1 MRSASILV
9 SLPLVIPQ
17 VLAGFLGADRDQQ
30 AFIVGCNKQR
40 PHFLSVSSCNHPK
53 KIHCIT
59 VEGRNTRRRSQIWP
73 LWMGEEPGVSEL
85 ATPVAELTIESQ
97 TPEPENDSSATLK
110 DEKKPRE
117 KRVPLADLTAG
128 AEFTGKVKG
137 IKEFGIF
144 VDIGAESDGLVHIS
158 QMSSTFVS
166 SPSDL
171 AAVGDSVTVRVL
183 SVDADK
189 RQIALTMKTEAE
201 ANAPRPTKRTSKRRP
216 ADRDDAD
223 PSDEEDDQGEGD
235 ALRDAP
241 VGDKDVSAF
250 EHYDPKKFLSGTVAS
265 VQAYGAFIRLDD
277 ADLDGLLPTGDMDGK
292 LESGQ
297 RVQVR
302 ITDVDTERNRITLS
316 NLPLLRGKRTRFALN
331 KEENDEL
338 AVIAARSGLYA
349 SELPDVFEGPD
360 DDADWEAAFA
370 FKGFEDGGDG
380 MAEEEVGGPEALF
393 GEEPEE
399 DDEEFSM
406 SSINA
411 FRSPAYK
418 KEKGLMAED
427 EEDADEGFK
436 YGGEAYFPE
445 DDEAD
450 DAISGTFTKQ
460 YDTQIPQ
467 LSEDELKALIRKA
480 QGTRRNV
487 TEEWAEEEAEE
498 REYLT
503 VSMVPSKRKNTA
515 LMMKQVVPTQSDAI
529 LAKPRMPIYF
539 SKKLSAVQQVELM
552 EELEKLVNDDP
563 LALVK

>member
-1 MRSASILV
+1 MSEE
-9 SLPLVIPQ
+9 
-17 VLAGFLGADRDQQ
+17 
-30 AFIVGCNKQR
+30 
-40 PHFLSVSSCNHPK
+40 
-53 KIHCIT
+53 
-59 VEGRNTRRRSQIWP
+59 VE
-73 LWMGEEPGVSEL
+73 
-85 ATPVAELTIESQ
+85 AAPVAEAAPAAAAAEEEEAPAAAS
-97 TPEPENDSSATLK
+97 DA
-110 DEKKPRE
+110 KKPKE
-117 KRVPLADLTAG
+117 KRLPLSALAPG

-158 QMSSTFVS
+158 QMSATFVS
-166 SPSDL
+166 NPSDL
-171 AAVGDSVTVRVL
+171 AAVGDTVTVRVL
-183 SVDADK
+183 NVDANK
-189 RQIALTMKTEAE
+189 RQVALTMKTEAE
-201 ANAPRPTKRTSKRRP
+201 ANAPRPTKRAPRKSR

-223 PSDEEDDQGEGD
+223 EEEEDVGED
-235 ALRDAP
+235 SLRDAP

-250 EHYDPKKFLSGTVAS
+250 SNYDPKKFLGGTVAS

-277 ADLDGLLPTGDMDGK
+277 AELDGLLPTGDMDGK

-331 KEENDEL
+331 KEDTDEL
-338 AVIAARSGLYA
+338 AAVAARAGLYA
-349 SELPDVFEGPD
+349 SELPEVFDGPD
-360 DDADWEAAFA
+360 DDADWEEAFA
-370 FKGFEDGGDG
+370 FKGFDDGAMDG
-380 MAEEEVGGPEALF
+380 AVEEVDAPEAVF

-406 SSINA
+406 GSINVY
-411 FRSPAYK
+411 RSPAYK
-418 KEKGLMAED
+418 KERGLMVD
-427 EEDADEGFK
+427 DDEDADEGFK

-445 DDEAD
+445 DDEDD
-450 DAISGTFTKQ
+450 DAALGAFTKQ

-487 TEEWAEEEAEE
+487 TEEWADEEAEE

-503 VSMVPSKRKNTA
+503 LNLVPSKKQKMG
-515 LMMKQVVPTQSDAI
+515 LMLKQVNPAQADAA
-529 LAKPRMPIYF
+529 LSKPRMPIYF
-539 SKKLSAVQQVELM
+539 SKKLSAVKQVELL

>member
-1 MRSASILV
+1 MGPSTRSSSTV
-9 SLPLVIPQ
+9 VRSQ
-17 VLAGFLGADRDQQ
+17 QQ
-30 AFIVGCNKQR
+30 AASSRVAVQTSSSSNSRSR
-40 PHFLSVSSCNHPK
+40 PQLW
-53 KIHCIT
+53 
-59 VEGRNTRRRSQIWP
+59 R
-73 LWMGEEPGVSEL
+73 LWMSED
-85 ATPVAELTIESQ
+85 ADVEAPVAEAVAVAEAEA
-97 TPEPENDSSATLK
+97 PAAEGEGDAAPKEA
-110 DEKKPRE
+110 KKPKE
-117 KRVPLADLTAG
+117 KRLPLSALAPG

-158 QMSSTFVS
+158 QMSSTFVA

-171 AAVGDSVTVRVL
+171 AAVGDTVTVRVL
-183 SVDADK
+183 NVDAVK
-189 RQIALTMKTEAE
+189 RQVALTMKTEAE
-201 ANAPRPTKRTSKRRP
+201 ANAPRPKRQQKRRE
-216 ADRDDAD
+216 RDDDAGD
-223 PSDEEDDQGEGD
+223 DDQDEGED
-235 ALRDAP
+235 SLKDAP

-250 EHYDPKKFLSGTVAS
+250 TNYDPKKFWSGTVAS

-277 ADLDGLLPTGDMDGK
+277 AEMDGLLPTGDMDGK

-302 ITDVDTERNRITLS
+302 ITDVDLERNRITLS

-349 SELPDVFEGPD
+349 SELPEIFEGPD

-370 FKGFEDGGDG
+370 FKGFDDGAMDG
-380 MAEEEVGGPEALF
+380 VVEEETGGPEAVF

-399 DDEEFSM
+399 EDEEFSM
-406 SSINA
+406 SSINI

-418 KEKGLMAED
+418 KERGLMAED
-427 EEDADEGFK
+427 DEDAEEGFK

-445 DDEAD
+445 DDED
-450 DAISGTFTKQ
+450 EDAALGAFTKQ

-498 REYLT
+498 REYL
-503 VSMVPSKRKNTA
+503 SLKLVPSKKQKMS
-515 LMMKQVVPTQSDAI
+515 LMMKTVSPTQADAVMN
-529 LAKPRMPIYF
+529 KPRMPIYF
-539 SKKLSAVQQVELM
+539 SKKLSAVQQVELL

>member
-1 MRSASILV
+1 M
-9 SLPLVIPQ
+9 
-17 VLAGFLGADRDQQ
+17 
-30 AFIVGCNKQR
+30 GCIKQR

-73 LWMGEEPGVSEL
+73 LWTGKGAGVNEL

-97 TPEPENDSSATLK
+97 APEPESDGSATLK

-137 IKEFGIF
+137 IKDFGIF

-201 ANAPRPTKRTSKRRP
+201 ANAPRPAKRTSKRRP

-223 PSDEEDDQGEGD
+223 PSDEEDDQGDGD

-427 EEDADEGFK
+427 EEEADEGFK

-552 EELEKLVNDDP
+552 EELERLVNDDP

>member
-1 MRSASILV
+1 
-9 SLPLVIPQ
+9 
-17 VLAGFLGADRDQQ
+17 
-30 AFIVGCNKQR
+30 
-40 PHFLSVSSCNHPK
+40 
-53 KIHCIT
+53 
-59 VEGRNTRRRSQIWP
+59 
-73 LWMGEEPGVSEL
+73 
-85 ATPVAELTIESQ
+85 
-97 TPEPENDSSATLK
+97 
-110 DEKKPRE
+110 
-117 KRVPLADLTAG
+117 
-128 AEFTGKVKG
+128 
-137 IKEFGIF
+137 
-144 VDIGAESDGLVHIS
+144 
-158 QMSSTFVS
+158 
-166 SPSDL
+166 
-171 AAVGDSVTVRVL
+171 
-183 SVDADK
+183 
-189 RQIALTMKTEAE
+189 
-201 ANAPRPTKRTSKRRP
+201 
-216 ADRDDAD
+216 
-223 PSDEEDDQGEGD
+223 
-235 ALRDAP
+235 
-241 VGDKDVSAF
+241 
-250 EHYDPKKFLSGTVAS
+250 
-265 VQAYGAFIRLDD
+265 
-277 ADLDGLLPTGDMDGK
+277 
-292 LESGQ
+292 
-297 RVQVR
+297 
-302 ITDVDTERNRITLS
+302 
-316 NLPLLRGKRTRFALN
+316 
-331 KEENDEL
+331 
-338 AVIAARSGLYA
+338 
-349 SELPDVFEGPD
+349 
-360 DDADWEAAFA
+360 
-370 FKGFEDGGDG
+370 
-380 MAEEEVGGPEALF
+380 
-393 GEEPEE
+393 
-399 DDEEFSM
+399 M

>member
-1 MRSASILV
+1 MGPSTHSASTGV
-9 SLPLVIPQ
+9 RSQ
-17 VLAGFLGADRDQQ
+17 QQ
-30 AFIVGCNKQR
+30 ATSRIVVQSSSSNSRSR
-40 PHFLSVSSCNHPK
+40 PQLW
-53 KIHCIT
+53 
-59 VEGRNTRRRSQIWP
+59 R
-73 LWMGEEPGVSEL
+73 LWMSED
-85 ATPVAELTIESQ
+85 ADVEAPVAEAVAVEETEAPAAEGEGDVASK
-97 TPEPENDSSATLK
+97 EA
-110 DEKKPRE
+110 KKPKE
-117 KRVPLADLTAG
+117 KRTPLSALAQG

-171 AAVGDSVTVRVL
+171 AAVGDTVTVRVL
-183 SVDADK
+183 NVDAVK
-189 RQIALTMKTEAE
+189 RQVALTMKTEAE
-201 ANAPRPTKRTSKRRP
+201 ANAPRPKRQQKRRE
-216 ADRDDAD
+216 RDDDAGD
-223 PSDEEDDQGEGD
+223 DDQDEGED
-235 ALRDAP
+235 SLKDAP

-250 EHYDPKKFLSGTVAS
+250 QNYDPKTFLSGTVAS

-277 ADLDGLLPTGDMDGK
+277 AEMDGLLPTGDMDGK

-302 ITDVDTERNRITLS
+302 ITDVDMERNRITLS

-349 SELPDVFEGPD
+349 SELPEIVEGAD
-360 DDADWEAAFA
+360 DDAEWEAAFA
-370 FKGFEDGGDG
+370 FKGFDDGAVDG
-380 MAEEEVGGPEALF
+380 VVEEETGGPEAVF

-406 SSINA
+406 SSINV

-418 KEKGLMAED
+418 KERGLMAED
-427 EEDADEGFK
+427 DEDAEEGFK

-445 DDEAD
+445 DDED
-450 DAISGTFTKQ
+450 EDAALGAFTKQ

-498 REYLT
+498 REYL
-503 VSMVPSKRKNTA
+503 SLNLVPSKKQKMSLT
-515 LMMKQVVPTQSDAI
+515 MKTVQPTQADAVMN
-529 LAKPRMPIYF
+529 KPRMPIYF
-539 SKKLSAVQQVELM
+539 SKKLSAVQQVDLL

>member
-1 MRSASILV
+1 MGPSTRSSSTV
-9 SLPLVIPQ
+9 VRSQ
-17 VLAGFLGADRDQQ
+17 QQ
-30 AFIVGCNKQR
+30 AASSRVAVQSSSRSR
-40 PHFLSVSSCNHPK
+40 PQLW
-53 KIHCIT
+53 
-59 VEGRNTRRRSQIWP
+59 R
-73 LWMGEEPGVSEL
+73 LWMSED
-85 ATPVAELTIESQ
+85 ADVEAPVAEAVAVVEAVAEGEEGGEA
-97 TPEPENDSSATLK
+97 PKEA
-110 DEKKPRE
+110 KKPKE
-117 KRVPLADLTAG
+117 KRTPLSALAPG

-158 QMSSTFVS
+158 QMSSTFVA

-171 AAVGDSVTVRVL
+171 AAVGDIVTVRVL
-183 SVDADK
+183 NVDAVK
-189 RQIALTMKTEAE
+189 RQVALTMKTEAE
-201 ANAPRPTKRTSKRRP
+201 ANAPRPKRQQKRRE
-216 ADRDDAD
+216 RDDDAGD
-223 PSDEEDDQGEGD
+223 DEQDEGEDS
-235 ALRDAP
+235 LKDAP

-250 EHYDPKKFLSGTVAS
+250 QNYDPKKFLSGTVAS

-277 ADLDGLLPTGDMDGK
+277 AEMDGLLPTGDMDGK

-302 ITDVDTERNRITLS
+302 ITDVDLERNRITLS
-316 NLPLLRGKRTRFALN
+316 NLPLLRGKRTRFASN
-331 KEENDEL
+331 KEETDEL

-349 SELPDVFEGPD
+349 SELPEIFEGPD

-370 FKGFEDGGDG
+370 FKGFDDGAMDG
-380 MAEEEVGGPEALF
+380 VVEEEVGGPEAVF

-406 SSINA
+406 SSINI

-418 KEKGLMAED
+418 KERGLMAED
-427 EEDADEGFK
+427 DEDAEEGFK

-445 DDEAD
+445 DDED
-450 DAISGTFTKQ
+450 EDAALGAFTKQ

-498 REYLT
+498 REYLSLNL
-503 VSMVPSKRKNTA
+503 VQSKKQKMS
-515 LMMKQVVPTQSDAI
+515 LMMKAVNPAQADAVMN
-529 LAKPRMPIYF
+529 KPRMPIYF
-539 SKKLSAVQQVELM
+539 SKKLSPVQQVELL

>member
-1 MRSASILV
+1 MSED
-9 SLPLVIPQ
+9 
-17 VLAGFLGADRDQQ
+17 AD
-30 AFIVGCNKQR
+30 
-40 PHFLSVSSCNHPK
+40 
-53 KIHCIT
+53 
-59 VEGRNTRRRSQIWP
+59 VE
-73 LWMGEEPGVSEL
+73 
-85 ATPVAELTIESQ
+85 APVAEAVAVVEAEA
-97 TPEPENDSSATLK
+97 PAAEGEG
-110 DEKKPRE
+110 DEAPKEAKKPKE
-117 KRVPLADLTAG
+117 KRTPLSALAPG

-158 QMSSTFVS
+158 QMSSTFVA

-171 AAVGDSVTVRVL
+171 AAVGDIVTVRVL
-183 SVDADK
+183 NVDAVK
-189 RQIALTMKTEAE
+189 RQVALTMKTEAE
-201 ANAPRPTKRTSKRRP
+201 ANAPRPKRQQKRRE
-216 ADRDDAD
+216 RDDDAGD
-223 PSDEEDDQGEGD
+223 DDQDEGED
-235 ALRDAP
+235 SLKDAP

-250 EHYDPKKFLSGTVAS
+250 QNYDPKKFLSGTVAS

-277 ADLDGLLPTGDMDGK
+277 AEMDGLLPTGDMDGK

-302 ITDVDTERNRITLS
+302 ITDVDLERNRITLS

-349 SELPDVFEGPD
+349 SELPEIFEGPD

-370 FKGFEDGGDG
+370 FKGFDDGAMDG
-380 MAEEEVGGPEALF
+380 VVEEEVGGPEAVF

-406 SSINA
+406 SSINI

-418 KEKGLMAED
+418 KERGLMAED
-427 EEDADEGFK
+427 DEDAEEGFK

-445 DDEAD
+445 DDED
-450 DAISGTFTKQ
+450 EDAALGAFTKQ

-498 REYLT
+498 REYLSLNL
-503 VSMVPSKRKNTA
+503 VQSKKQKMS
-515 LMMKQVVPTQSDAI
+515 LMMKAVQPTQADAVMN
-529 LAKPRMPIYF
+529 KPRMPIYF
-539 SKKLSAVQQVELM
+539 SKKLSAVQQVELL